1 MSYWKWLLVEKNN
14 VWPGPLLP
22 WRIGLTAVTAA
33 NHIKSDIS
41 DKPYFPKPYYEGN
54 YIFPNLITKHLKK
67 SQKFGQTL
75 YHTNPYMSNLV
86 YRCIIII

>member
-54 YIFPNLITKHLKK
+54 YIFPKPHYETLKKIPEVWTNLISYKP
-67 SQKFGQTL
+67 L
-75 YHTNPYMSNLV
+75 YVKP
-86 YRCIIII
+86 CI

>member
-41 DKPYFPKPYYEGN
+41 DKPYFLKPYYEGN
-54 YIFPNLITKHLKK
+54 YIFPKPYYETLKKIPEVWTNLISYKP
-67 SQKFGQTL
+67 L
-75 YHTNPYMSNLV
+75 YVKPGV
-86 YRCIIII
+86 

>member
-41 DKPYFPKPYYEGN
+41 DKPYFLKPYYEGN
-54 YIFPNLITKHLKK
+54 YIFPNLYYETSKK
-67 SQKFGQTL
+67 IPEVWT
-75 YHTNPYMSNLV
+75 NLV
-86 YRCIIII
+86 SYKPLYVKPGV

>member
-54 YIFPNLITKHLKK
+54 YIFPNLYYETLKK
-67 SQKFGQTL
+67 IPEVLT
-75 YHTNPYMSNLV
+75 NLV
-86 YRCIIII
+86 SYKPLYVKPGV